1 MNNRISVPSG
11 ARVTSVAYVLGAVT
25 LAVYGL
31 IVHSVVPI
39 VNVIAMTIAMYAASS
54 LVVGG
59 GLKNLLTVL
68 TISVL
73 STIISDICFATL
85 QPFVAFCISF
95 FVLLAAIKYSLI
107 RDHDSGWFGALGA
120 QFIGMILLTVIE
132 LALGMVYLFPL

>member
-1 MNNRISVPSG
+1 MNAKISLSSKVR
-11 ARVTSVAYVLGAVT
+11 ATSVVYILGILT
-25 LAVYGL
+25 LAIYGL
-31 IVHSVVPI
+31 VAYSVVPI

-120 QFIGMILLTVIE
+120 QFIGMILLMIIE

>member
-1 MNNRISVPSG
+1 MNAKISLPSKVR
-11 ARVTSVAYVLGAVT
+11 ATSVVYILGILT
-25 LAVYGL
+25 LAIYGL
-31 IVHSVVPI
+31 VAYSVVPI

-95 FVLLAAIKYSLI
+95 FN
-107 RDHDSGWFGALGA
+107 
-120 QFIGMILLTVIE
+120 
-132 LALGMVYLFPL
+132 